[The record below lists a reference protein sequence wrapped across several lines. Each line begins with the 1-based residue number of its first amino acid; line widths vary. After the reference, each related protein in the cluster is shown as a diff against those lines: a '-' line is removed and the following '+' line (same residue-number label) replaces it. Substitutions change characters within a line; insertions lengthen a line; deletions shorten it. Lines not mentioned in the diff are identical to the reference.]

1 MLYDTSIIDQVRRE
15 NDIVEVVST
24 YVKIQK
30 RGGYYMGLCPFH
42 SERSPSFSVSPG
54 KQIFHCFGC
63 GAGGDVFSFIE
74 QYENLSFSEALK
86 LLADRA
92 GVALPAPSQT
102 GEEKRARDRKMA
114 LLEIN
119 KQAATYF
126 YRQLFLPSGKRA
138 LEYFLNRGLTPKDIT
153 RFGLGYSNK
162 TPQDLYQFL
171 RAQGYGDDL
180 LKDSGLVLME
190 SRGARDRFFNRVMFP
205 IIDSNARVVGFGG
218 RVMGEGQPK
227 YINSPETPVFDKS
240 RNLYGLNFAKTA
252 RKDYMLLCEGYMDV
266 IALQKAGFINSAAS
280 LGTAFTPNHARLLSR
295 YVKKVVLTYD
305 SDGAGVAAAKRAM
318 PILKQE
324 GISARVLSLSPHK
337 DPDEFL
343 KNLGAGELEERI
355 EKAQNAFL
363 WEIDILKRDFS
374 LEDPEERTR
383 YYREIARRLADIPE
397 RLERENYL
405 QAVCRQIMIDS
416 SAMTRLVDA
425 LGRDYGV
432 QQPPQPRERGGKK
445 QKGDRPEEML
455 LTWMMERPEAFSKIQ
470 EWIGPEDFEEGLYQE
485 VAKKVFARLEQG
497 TCRVT
502 DIMDDYLE
510 DENTRRNIAK
520 ILNTSLGTDINED
533 EKKKAVSEIIIRLK
547 QAALD
552 RKSRRASGIA
562 QLQEIIKEQARL
574 KKLHIEL

>member
-171 RAQGYGDDL
+171 RTQGYGDDL

-363 WEIDILKRDFS
+363 WEIDILKQDFS

-432 QQPPQPRERGGKK
+432 QQPPQPRERGVKK
-445 QKGDRPEEML
+445 RKGERPEEML

-533 EKKKAVSEIIIRLK
+533 EKKKAVLEIIIRLK

-574 KKLHIEL
+574 KKLRIEL

>member
-405 QAVCRQIMIDS
+405 QAVCQQIMIDS

>member
-15 NDIVEVVST
+15 NDIVEVVSA

-180 LKDSGLVLME
+180 LKDSGLVLIE

-432 QQPPQPRERGGKK
+432 QQPPQPRERGAKK

-533 EKKKAVSEIIIRLK
+533 EKKKAVSEIIIKLK

-574 KKLHIEL
+574 RKLRIEL

>member
-162 TPQDLYQFL
+162 TPRDLYQFL

-432 QQPPQPRERGGKK
+432 QQPPQPRERGVKK
-445 QKGDRPEEML
+445 QKGERPEEML

-470 EWIGPEDFEEGLYQE
+470 KWIGPEDFEEGLYQE

-533 EKKKAVSEIIIRLK
+533 EKKKAVSEIIIKLK

-574 KKLHIEL
+574 RKLRIEL

>member
-1 MLYDTSIIDQVRRE
+1 MLYDTSIMDQVRRE

-405 QAVCRQIMIDS
+405 QAVCQQIMIDS

>member
-1 MLYDTSIIDQVRRE
+1 
-15 NDIVEVVST
+15 
-24 YVKIQK
+24 
-30 RGGYYMGLCPFH
+30 MGLCPFH

-92 GVALPAPSQT
+92 GVALPSPSQT
-102 GEEKRARDRKMA
+102 GEEKRARDRKRA

-432 QQPPQPRERGGKK
+432 QQPPQPRERGVKK
-445 QKGDRPEEML
+445 QKGERPEEML

-533 EKKKAVSEIIIRLK
+533 EKKKAVSEIIIKLK

-552 RKSRRASGIA
+552 RKSRRASGIV

-574 KKLHIEL
+574 KKLRIEL